1 MQNYNLQTQQLA
13 GLCFDFNDCMTQ
25 DEGLAGWTMS
35 GPSAV
40 SGGGSDGS
48 LVVART
54 HPFFKDG
61 L

>member
-40 SGGGSDGS
+40 SGGG
-48 LVVART
+48 RT
-54 HPFFKDG
+54 G
-61 L
+61 RW